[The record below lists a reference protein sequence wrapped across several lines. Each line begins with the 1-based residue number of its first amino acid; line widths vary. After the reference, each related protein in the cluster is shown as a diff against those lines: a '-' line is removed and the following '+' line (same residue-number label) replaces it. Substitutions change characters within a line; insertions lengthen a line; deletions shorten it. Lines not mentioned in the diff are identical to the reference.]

1 MENNKNK
8 DYLDEYIYDYIDDLC
23 DTSDKY
29 KDLSTNLKERL
40 SELFDSIEDEDCDEI
55 LCDIDEINKYL
66 IKLNNISLNELT
78 MIKNNGKKLIEKY
91 ASHKEKIQSLK
102 IENNMLKDELS
113 TINEQKDQAFI
124 KIDEINDELYKI
136 SQEKHNLE
144 IQISIKETEETNK
157 QKKDNEI
164 LNDEISSL
172 NDRIEYL
179 NKQLST
185 YEEKMNNISKKNK
198 EILSYNSQLKTEV
211 ACKDELLRL
220 SIEKNKKL
228 NDEKES
234 IRIMNR
240 SLEKSIEELKNQCK
254 DYQTVIN
261 HNEEQIKKIKETMLK
276 HRDHEVTRKIS
287 LNSILR
293 YDEEELSKSDA
304 NNSNNNNVNN
314 NNINNNINIDILQKR
329 RNAIDYTGN
338 EINLNELI
346 FDNSESLSSKSE
358 DEAQEKKNQIKLA
371 FSRVKAVR
379 RFNRLKS
386 LNYNIKKEST
396 KDTNNRRFKH
406 KKTVMIRSS
415 QMKTMNDSNDDLN
428 QSTNE
433 RLETIMTENDFE
445 SSVKLLK
452 LKSKNNN
459 NNNNSNNNNK
469 KSIENDEEFL
479 YELLFRAIDY

>member
-1 MENNKNK
+1 MENNNK
-8 DYLDEYIYDYIDDLC
+8 DYLNEYIYDYIDDLC

-66 IKLNNISLNELT
+66 IKINSISLNELT

-91 ASHKEKIQSLK
+91 ASHKEKINSLK

-113 TINEQKDQAFI
+113 TINEQKDQAFNR
-124 KIDEINDELYKI
+124 IDEINDELFKVA
-136 SQEKHNLE
+136 QEKHNLE
-144 IQISIKETEETNK
+144 IQMSINENEETK
-157 QKKDNEI
+157 KHKKDNEI
-164 LNDEISSL
+164 LNDEISFL

-179 NKQLST
+179 NKQISS

-198 EILSYNSQLKTEV
+198 EILSSNSQLKKEV

-220 SIEKNKKL
+220 SNEKNKKL

-234 IRIMNR
+234 IRLTNR
-240 SLEKSIEELKNQCK
+240 SLEKTIEELRNQCK
-254 DYQTVIN
+254 DFQTVIN
-261 HNEEQIKKIKETMLK
+261 HNEEQLKKIKETMFK

-293 YDEEELSKSDA
+293 YDDEDQSKSDI
-304 NNSNNNNVNN
+304 NNSNANSTNNNNN
-314 NNINNNINIDILQKR
+314 SNINNNLNIDIIQKR
-329 RNAIDYTGN
+329 RNAIDYTGK
-338 EINLNELI
+338 EINLNELL

-358 DEAQEKKNQIKLA
+358 DEAAEKKNKIKMAL
-371 FSRVKAVR
+371 SRVKAVR

-396 KDTNNRRFKH
+396 KDLNTNRRPKH
-406 KKTVMIRSS
+406 KRTVMLRSS
-415 QMKTMNDSNDDLN
+415 QIKTMNEENDDY
-428 QSTNE
+428 QSANE

-452 LKSKNNN
+452 LRSNNN
-459 NNNNSNNNNK
+459 NNNDK
-469 KSIENDEEFL
+469 KSNEKDDTYL
-479 YELLFRAIDY
+479 YELLFRSIDY